1 MGDPNL
7 ASGAS
12 ASPKLAGEGD
22 SGSPGGIGKL
32 KDKNRIK
39 NLKIELIMRNIQR
52 ETADDIRNV
61 GNLHINIV
69 DLVRRAV
76 IIDLMFPWK

>member
-32 KDKNRIK
+32 KW
-39 NLKIELIMRNIQR
+39 NLK
-52 ETADDIRNV
+52 
-61 GNLHINIV
+61 
-69 DLVRRAV
+69 
-76 IIDLMFPWK
+76 